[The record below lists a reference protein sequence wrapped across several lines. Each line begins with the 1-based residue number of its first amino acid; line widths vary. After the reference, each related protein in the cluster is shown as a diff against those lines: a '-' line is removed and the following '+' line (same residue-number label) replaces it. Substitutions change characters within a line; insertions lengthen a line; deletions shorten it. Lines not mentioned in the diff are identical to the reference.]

1 MTSPDATKVSA
12 GTWPTPPRRTLAE
25 LVKAYAQALAYAQ
38 QAAAVGSP
46 SGATRYSAEAKNFLA
61 EIGDRVADLERDA
74 QFGVELG
81 RKVNAVVE
89 AWNVNAPSVRRSA
102 SASLARALD
111 ALAESC

>member
-38 QAAAVGSP
+38 QAA
-46 SGATRYSAEAKNFLA
+46 EAKNLLA

-89 AWNVNAPSVRRSA
+89 AWVASRRPLDPA
-102 SASLARALD
+102 LAEALD
-111 ALAESC
+111 ALAKSC